1 MDNVNKTESTYDA
14 YITLTLRE
22 ECKFSCKFVSG
33 NTEDEQIKLIE
44 PKKLEKSKM
53 FVYKFENLKNR
64 QEYKYRCGTEFS
76 EISTLQFPYN
86 EDAVKILI
94 LTDKPSKDEATK
106 TMDFFKDK
114 KRMFDTVISMGQ
126 MGFEKADNE
135 GDEFLDIMKPLFS
148 NIPLMNTIDV
158 YDDSLQEDWMNKKF
172 TLPNKENLK
181 SLYYSFDVGNAH
193 FVSVPSNYLVN
204 QVMEQNTETLN
215 SFSNWLKEDLSN
227 TKMKWKILFTS
238 KPLHCSDPVSEICH
252 NSLELKHALEYI
264 IDEYKV
270 NMVITSAV
278 SGFQVLFPVMN
289 LHAYKESLEKNHTTI
304 FHPNFAVYELCGSL
318 RSKNHNYRKE

>member
-44 PKKLEKSKM
+44 PQKLEKSKI

-86 EDAVKILI
+86 QDAVKILI
-94 LTDKPSKDEATK
+94 LTDKQSKDEATK

-114 KRMFDTVISMGQ
+114 KRMFDTVISMGK
-126 MGFEKADNE
+126 MGFENVDKE
-135 GDEFLDIMKPLFS
+135 GDEFLEIMKPMFS
-148 NIPLMNTIDV
+148 NIPLMNAIDV
-158 YDDSLQEDWMNKKF
+158 YDDSLQDQWMNKKF

-204 QVMEQNTETLN
+204 QVMEQNSENLK

-227 TKMKWKILFTS
+227 TKMKWKILYTS
-238 KPLHCSDPVSEICH
+238 KPLHCSDKESEICH
-252 NSLELKHALEYI
+252 NSLELKHSLEYLI
-264 IDEYKV
+264 EEHKV
-270 NMVITSAV
+270 NMVITGGV

-289 LHAYKESLEKNHTTI
+289 LHAYQEAKEKNHTTI
-304 FHPNFAVYELCGSL
+304 MHPNFAVFELCASL
-318 RSKNHNYRKE
+318 KAKKHNYGKE